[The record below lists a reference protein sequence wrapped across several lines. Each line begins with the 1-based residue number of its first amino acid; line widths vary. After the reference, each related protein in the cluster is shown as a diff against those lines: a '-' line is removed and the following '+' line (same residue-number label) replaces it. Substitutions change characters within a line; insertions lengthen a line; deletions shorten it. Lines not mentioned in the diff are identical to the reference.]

1 MTNVRAATVEANY
14 DWISVRV
21 YTDEYVA
28 GLEECFPAPGLLQGE
43 TCHGC

>member
-14 DWISVRV
+14 DRISVRV
-21 YTDEYVA
+21 YTDEDV
-28 GLEECFPAPGLLQGE
+28 GGECFPAPGLLQGE